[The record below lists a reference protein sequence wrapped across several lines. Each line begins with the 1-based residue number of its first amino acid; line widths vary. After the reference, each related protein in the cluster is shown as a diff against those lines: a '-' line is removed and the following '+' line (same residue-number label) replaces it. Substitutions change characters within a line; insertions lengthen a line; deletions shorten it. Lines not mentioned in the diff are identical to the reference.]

1 MRAISSIKAV
11 LYSVH
16 SMYSQK
22 DNTTDMALWLKCLL
36 LLLELSFVLSGVIVV
51 KLDGEEDINTI
62 TDIIDSKLD
71 EQDALLHKLNSTFQ
85 DALDKQQE
93 QIDNLTEELQ
103 QLKKKVLAPSDDSK
117 ITQLEEYTYICCT

>member
-11 LYSVH
+11 LHSVH

-22 DNTTDMALWLKCLL
+22 DNITDMALWLKCLL

-51 KLDGEEDINTI
+51 KLDGEEEINTI

-85 DALDKQQE
+85 VALDKQQE
-93 QIDNLTEELQ
+93 QIDGLTEELQ
-103 QLKKKVLAPSDDSK
+103 QLKKKVLALSDDSK
-117 ITQLEEYTYICCT
+117 IIQLEEYTYICCT